1 MVDLPPPPPQ
11 PAIVEPD
18 KSNKFGHE
26 GPYQRHQN
34 YICQGSNSCTVGEA
48 RGGRIPY
55 GCAEDQELAFDNFNQ
70 ALPFQNFNQFSN
82 FNDFS
87 NFNQF
92 SNFNDF
98 SNFNNF

>member
-1 MVDLPPPPPQ
+1 MVDLPLPPPLPS
-11 PAIVEPD
+11 IVEPD
-18 KSNKFGHE
+18 KSNELDTRDRINVIRIKFANARSLAQSGKP
-26 GPYQRHQN
+26 GPVASSTDVR
-34 YICQGSNSCTVGEA
+34 S
-48 RGGRIPY
+48 
-55 GCAEDQELAFDNFNQ
+55 QELAFDNFNQ

>member
-1 MVDLPPPPPQ
+1 MVDLPPLPAQ
-11 PAIVEPD
+11 PAIVEAD
-18 KSNKFGHE
+18 KSNESDTRDRINVIRIKFAKARSVSPSGKP
-26 GPYQRHQN
+26 G
-34 YICQGSNSCTVGEA
+34 TVES
-48 RGGRIPY
+48 PT
-55 GCAEDQELAFDNFNQ
+55 DVQSQELAFDNFNQ

>member
-1 MVDLPPPPPQ
+1 MVDLPLPPPL

-18 KSNKFGHE
+18 KSNEPDTRDRINVIRIKFAKARSLAQSERPG
-26 GPYQRHQN
+26 
-34 YICQGSNSCTVGEA
+34 TVDPSKDA
-48 RGGRIPY
+48 QS
-55 GCAEDQELAFDNFNQ
+55 QELAFDNFNQ